1 MSAVAADLSGIV
13 GAEFVREDIEL
24 TDASGMR
31 GSASVLTSPGT
42 AEEVAAVVAWAYERD
57 LAIVPVGGST
67 GYSGGI
73 VPEVDA
79 PAVAIALH
87 RLDRVRSFEPRLWR
101 AEVEAGVTT
110 ATVARLARNEGLMFG
125 PDPGAAQTSQIGGN
139 LATNAGGPHAFGYGV
154 ISQWVTGI
162 EAVLAPGELARFGG
176 PIRKDVAGY
185 DLKSLLIGSEGTL
198 GVITAAWLRLAPA
211 PEQELVVYAVYDS
224 VEAGVEAV
232 HSALGSGAALGAV
245 EFLQG
250 TSLRH
255 SPPPFLDSPA
265 GEFLV
270 ICETHS
276 RADQDKLLAA
286 LGSSASAVEA
296 DVVWGWRKGV
306 SLVVRAVKG
315 EKIAEDIS
323 VPLDRLGDAI
333 RATMEIG
340 EAHGLEATSWGHAG
354 DGNIH
359 STYLFD
365 PNDPDQVRRAE
376 LAAEDLFDL
385 ARSLGGSVS
394 GEHGIGKLKRG
405 QLAGQWSD
413 VAVRAHE
420 AVKDALDPKGLFNPG
435 TKEPRPDLAGER

>member
-1 MSAVAADLSGIV
+1 M
-13 GAEFVREDIEL
+13 
-24 TDASGMR
+24 
-31 GSASVLTSPGT
+31 
-42 AEEVAAVVAWAYERD
+42 
-57 LAIVPVGGST
+57 
-67 GYSGGI
+67 
-73 VPEVDA
+73 
-79 PAVAIALH
+79 
-87 RLDRVRSFEPRLWR
+87 
-101 AEVEAGVTT
+101 
-110 ATVARLARNEGLMFG
+110 
-125 PDPGAAQTSQIGGN
+125 
-139 LATNAGGPHAFGYGV
+139 
-154 ISQWVTGI
+154 
-162 EAVLAPGELARFGG
+162 
-176 PIRKDVAGY
+176 
-185 DLKSLLIGSEGTL
+185 
-198 GVITAAWLRLAPA
+198 
-211 PEQELVVYAVYDS
+211 
-224 VEAGVEAV
+224 
-232 HSALGSGAALGAV
+232 
-245 EFLQG
+245 
-250 TSLRH
+250 
-255 SPPPFLDSPA
+255 
-265 GEFLV
+265 
-270 ICETHS
+270 
-276 RADQDKLLAA
+276 
-286 LGSSASAVEA
+286 
-296 DVVWGWRKGV
+296 
-306 SLVVRAVKG
+306 VRAVKG